1 MPRLDSNPPLK
12 FFRLFYKRTLLSAF
26 VVFGAYNPSGYSY
39 FHWVTA
45 SPRLTTVQ
53 LFVGIGLL
61 IAAVALMR
69 MAYAT
74 VGYLGGWTIVAMIGM
89 GIVFLVGLDI
99 TTFDDVDIG
108 TYAIEAWIS
117 LTLAIAM
124 GWAFVQKRLSGERA
138 IVREPP

>member
-12 FFRLFYKRTLLSAF
+12 LFRLFYKRTLLSGL

-39 FHWVTA
+39 FHWVAA

-61 IAAVALMR
+61 TAAVGLLR

-108 TYAIEAWIS
+108 TYAIEVWIS
-117 LTLAIAM
+117 LTLAIAT
-124 GWAFVQKRLSGERA
+124 GWAFVQKRISGERA
-138 IVREPP
+138 IVRSPP

>member
-1 MPRLDSNPPLK
+1 MPRLDSNPPLN

-39 FHWVTA
+39 YHWVTA
-45 SPRLTTVQ
+45 SHRLTTVQ

-61 IAAVALMR
+61 TAAVGLAR

-74 VGYLGGWTIVAMIGM
+74 VGYLGGWTIVVMLGM

-108 TYAIEAWIS
+108 TYAIEVWIS
-117 LTLAIAM
+117 LTLAIAT
-124 GWAFVQKRLSGERA
+124 GWAFVQKRISGERA
-138 IVREPP
+138 ILR